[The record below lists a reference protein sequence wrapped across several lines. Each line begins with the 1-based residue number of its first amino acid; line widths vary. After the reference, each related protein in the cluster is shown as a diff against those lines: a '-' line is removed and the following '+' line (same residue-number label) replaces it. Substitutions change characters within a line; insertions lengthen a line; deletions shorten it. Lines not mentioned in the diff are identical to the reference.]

1 MNNHTNK
8 PSHLRLVTSSLL
20 FAASQAGAQD
30 LGHKAPPQDMP
41 IAITGATIHPMSG
54 PSIGTGYILFD
65 NGVITEVGEGDR
77 VFTATTKVIDG
88 EGLHV
93 YPGLIA
99 PVTQLGLTEI
109 AALRQTDDRN
119 EAGSATPEVLAATA
133 VNPDSTLIPV
143 TRANG
148 ILTFGSFPTGGSV
161 PGRVSVMSADG
172 WTWEDMSVKQDAG
185 LAINWPSMRP
195 SNNWWAD
202 EPDARQMERINN
214 RLDEIDELFQQAISY
229 RDGDRTPRDLRFDAM
244 LSVIPSANG
253 SEPENPVF
261 ISANDVDQINA
272 AVTWAIDLGLRP
284 VIVGGTDAPLSA
296 ELLRQYD
303 VPVIVT
309 GTHKFP
315 KRADQP
321 HDAAFTL
328 PIELTELGIRWCMSS
343 ADDTAH
349 ERNLPYNVSKAV
361 AFGLDHDAGMR
372 ALTIDTARILGVD
385 DLVGSLEQGKQATII
400 VTTGS
405 PLEITTNPVMAFVQ
419 GRQINLESK
428 QSELAEKYREKYRQ
442 LGLTRDE

>member
-8 PSHLRLVTSSLL
+8 PSHLKLVTTSLV

-30 LGHKAPPQDMP
+30 LIHKAPPQDMP
-41 IAITGATIHPMSG
+41 IAIAGATIHPMTG

-65 NGVITEVGEGDR
+65 KGIITEVGEGDR

-99 PVTQLGLTEI
+99 PVTQIGLTEI
-109 AALRQTDDRN
+109 AALRQTSDYN
-119 EAGSATPEVLAATA
+119 EVGSATPEVLAATA
-133 VNPDSTLIPV
+133 INPDSTLIPV

-148 ILTFGSFPTGGSV
+148 ILTFGSFPAGGSV
-161 PGRVSVMSADG
+161 PGRISIVSADG

-185 LAINWPSMRP
+185 LVINWPSMRP

-202 EPDARQMERINN
+202 EPDARQMERINE
-214 RLDEIDELFQQAISY
+214 RLDEIDELFQQALSY
-229 RDGDRTPRDLRFDAM
+229 RDGDRAPQDIRFDAM
-244 LSVIPSANG
+244 LSVIPSAEGND
-253 SEPENPVF
+253 PENPVF

-284 VIVGGTDAPLSA
+284 VIIGGTDATLSA
-296 ELLRQYD
+296 ELLKQHD
-303 VPVIVT
+303 VPVIIT

-321 HDAAFTL
+321 HDEAFTL
-328 PIELTELGIRWCMSS
+328 PIELTQLGIRWCMAS

-372 ALTIDTARILGVD
+372 GLTIDTARILEVD
-385 DLVGSLEQGKQATII
+385 DLVGSLENGKQATLI

-405 PLEITTNPVMAFVQ
+405 PLEVTTNPVMAFVQ

>member
-8 PSHLRLVTSSLL
+8 PSHLKLVTTSLV

-30 LGHKAPPQDMP
+30 LIHKAPPQDMP
-41 IAITGATIHPMSG
+41 IAIAGATIHPMTG

-65 NGVITEVGEGDR
+65 KGIITEVGEGDR

-99 PVTQLGLTEI
+99 PVTQIGLTEI
-109 AALRQTDDRN
+109 AALRQTSDYN
-119 EAGSATPEVLAATA
+119 EVGSATPEVLAATA
-133 VNPDSTLIPV
+133 INPDSTLIPV

-161 PGRVSVMSADG
+161 PGRISIVSADG

-202 EPDARQMERINN
+202 EPDARQMERINE
-214 RLDEIDELFQQAISY
+214 RLDEIDELFQQALSY
-229 RDGDRTPRDLRFDAM
+229 RDGDRSPQDIRFDAM
-244 LSVIPSANG
+244 LSVIPSAEGND
-253 SEPENPVF
+253 PENPVF

-284 VIVGGTDAPLSA
+284 VIVGGTDATLSA
-296 ELLRQYD
+296 ELLKQHD
-303 VPVIVT
+303 VPVIIT

-321 HDAAFTL
+321 HDEAFTL
-328 PIELTELGIRWCMSS
+328 PIELTELGIRWCMAS

-372 ALTIDTARILGVD
+372 GLTIDTARILEID
-385 DLVGSLEQGKQATII
+385 DLVGSLENGKQATLI

-405 PLEITTNPVMAFVQ
+405 PLEVITNPVMAFVQ
-419 GRQINLESK
+419 GRQISLESK

>member
-8 PSHLRLVTSSLL
+8 PSHLKLVTTSLV

-30 LGHKAPPQDMP
+30 LIHKAPPQDMP
-41 IAITGATIHPMSG
+41 IAIAGATIHPMTG

-65 NGVITEVGEGDR
+65 KGIITEVGEGDR

-99 PVTQLGLTEI
+99 PVTQIGLTEI
-109 AALRQTDDRN
+109 AALRQTSDNN
-119 EAGSATPEVLAATA
+119 EVGSATPEVLAATA
-133 VNPDSTLIPV
+133 INPDSTLIPV

-161 PGRVSVMSADG
+161 PGRISIVSADG

-202 EPDARQMERINN
+202 EPDARQMERINE
-214 RLDEIDELFQQAISY
+214 RLDEIDELFQQALSY
-229 RDGDRTPRDLRFDAM
+229 RDGDRSPQDIRFDAM
-244 LSVIPSANG
+244 LSVIPSAEGND
-253 SEPENPVF
+253 PENPVF

-284 VIVGGTDAPLSA
+284 VIVGGTDATLSA
-296 ELLRQYD
+296 ELLKQHD
-303 VPVIVT
+303 VPVIIT

-321 HDAAFTL
+321 HDEAFTL
-328 PIELTELGIRWCMSS
+328 PIELTELGIRWCMAS

-372 ALTIDTARILGVD
+372 GLTIDTARILEID
-385 DLVGSLEQGKQATII
+385 DLVGSLENGKQATLI

-405 PLEITTNPVMAFVQ
+405 PLEVITNPVMAFVQ
-419 GRQINLESK
+419 GRQISLESK

>member
-8 PSHLRLVTSSLL
+8 PSHLKLVTTSLV

-30 LGHKAPPQDMP
+30 LIHKAPPQDMP
-41 IAITGATIHPMSG
+41 IAIAGATIHPMTG

-65 NGVITEVGEGDR
+65 KGIITEVGEGDR

-99 PVTQLGLTEI
+99 PVTQIGLTEI
-109 AALRQTDDRN
+109 AALRQTSDNN
-119 EAGSATPEVLAATA
+119 EVGSATPEVLAATA
-133 VNPDSTLIPV
+133 INPDSTLIPV

-161 PGRVSVMSADG
+161 PGRISIVSADG

-202 EPDARQMERINN
+202 EPDARQMERINE
-214 RLDEIDELFQQAISY
+214 RLDEIDELFQQALSY
-229 RDGDRTPRDLRFDAM
+229 RDGDRSPQDIRFDAM
-244 LSVIPSANG
+244 LSVIPSAEGND
-253 SEPENPVF
+253 PENPVF

-284 VIVGGTDAPLSA
+284 VIVGGTDATLSA
-296 ELLRQYD
+296 ELLKQHD
-303 VPVIVT
+303 VPVIIT

-321 HDAAFTL
+321 HDEAFTL
-328 PIELTELGIRWCMSS
+328 PIELTELGIRWCMAS

-372 ALTIDTARILGVD
+372 GLTIDTARILEID
-385 DLVGSLEQGKQATII
+385 DLVGSLENGKQAALI

-405 PLEITTNPVMAFVQ
+405 PLEVITNPVMAFVQ
-419 GRQINLESK
+419 GRQISLESK

>member
-8 PSHLRLVTSSLL
+8 PSHLKLVTTSLV

-30 LGHKAPPQDMP
+30 LIHKAPPQDMP
-41 IAITGATIHPMSG
+41 IAIAGATIHPMTG

-65 NGVITEVGEGDR
+65 KGIITEVGEGDR
-77 VFTATTKVIDG
+77 VFTATTK
-88 EGLHV
+88 
-93 YPGLIA
+93 
-99 PVTQLGLTEI
+99 
-109 AALRQTDDRN
+109 
-119 EAGSATPEVLAATA
+119 ATPEVLAATA
-133 VNPDSTLIPV
+133 INPDSTLIPV

-161 PGRVSVMSADG
+161 PGRISIVSADG

-202 EPDARQMERINN
+202 EPDARQMERINE
-214 RLDEIDELFQQAISY
+214 RLDEIDELFQQALSY
-229 RDGDRTPRDLRFDAM
+229 RDGDRSPQDIRFDAM
-244 LSVIPSANG
+244 LSVIPSAEGND
-253 SEPENPVF
+253 PENPVF

-284 VIVGGTDAPLSA
+284 VIVGGTDATLSA
-296 ELLRQYD
+296 ALLKQHD
-303 VPVIVT
+303 VPVIIT

-321 HDAAFTL
+321 HDEAFTL
-328 PIELTELGIRWCMSS
+328 PIELTELGIRWCMAS

-372 ALTIDTARILGVD
+372 GLTIDTARILEID
-385 DLVGSLEQGKQATII
+385 DLVGSLENGKQATLI

-405 PLEITTNPVMAFVQ
+405 PLEVITNPVMAFVQ
-419 GRQINLESK
+419 GRQISLESK

>member
-1 MNNHTNK
+1 MNNLTNK
-8 PSHLRLVTSSLL
+8 PSHLKLVTTSLV

-30 LGHKAPPQDMP
+30 LIHKAPPQDMP
-41 IAITGATIHPMSG
+41 IAIAGATIHPMTG

-65 NGVITEVGEGDR
+65 KGIITEVGEGDR

-99 PVTQLGLTEI
+99 PVTQIGLTEI
-109 AALRQTDDRN
+109 AALRQTSDYN
-119 EAGSATPEVLAATA
+119 EVGSATPEVLAATA
-133 VNPDSTLIPV
+133 INPDSTLIPV

-161 PGRVSVMSADG
+161 PGRISIVSADG

-202 EPDARQMERINN
+202 EPDARQMQRINE
-214 RLDEIDELFQQAISY
+214 RLDEIDELFQQALSY
-229 RDGDRTPRDLRFDAM
+229 RDGDRSPRDIRFDAM
-244 LSVIPSANG
+244 LSVIPSAEGND
-253 SEPENPVF
+253 PENPVF

-284 VIVGGTDAPLSA
+284 VIVGGTDATLSA
-296 ELLRQYD
+296 ELLKQHD
-303 VPVIVT
+303 VPVIIT

-321 HDAAFTL
+321 HDEAFTL
-328 PIELTELGIRWCMSS
+328 PIELTELGIRWCMAS

-372 ALTIDTARILGVD
+372 GLTIETARILEID
-385 DLVGSLEQGKQATII
+385 DLVGSLENGKQATLI

-405 PLEITTNPVMAFVQ
+405 PLEVITNPVMAFVQ
-419 GRQINLESK
+419 GRQISLESK

>member
-8 PSHLRLVTSSLL
+8 PSHLKLVTTSLV

-30 LGHKAPPQDMP
+30 LIHKAPPQDMP
-41 IAITGATIHPMSG
+41 IAIAGATIHPMTG

-65 NGVITEVGEGDR
+65 KGIITEVGEGDR

-99 PVTQLGLTEI
+99 PVTQIGLTEI
-109 AALRQTDDRN
+109 AALRQTSDYN
-119 EAGSATPEVLAATA
+119 EVGSATPEVLAATA
-133 VNPDSTLIPV
+133 INPDSTLIPV

-148 ILTFGSFPTGGSV
+148 ILTFGSFPAGGSV
-161 PGRVSVMSADG
+161 PGRISIVSADG

-202 EPDARQMERINN
+202 EPDARQMERINE
-214 RLDEIDELFQQAISY
+214 RLDEIDELFQQALSY
-229 RDGDRTPRDLRFDAM
+229 RDGDRSPQDIRFDAM
-244 LSVIPSANG
+244 LSVIPSAEGND
-253 SEPENPVF
+253 PENPVF

-284 VIVGGTDAPLSA
+284 VIVGGTDATLSA
-296 ELLRQYD
+296 ELLKQHD
-303 VPVIVT
+303 VPVIIT

-321 HDAAFTL
+321 HDEAFTL
-328 PIELTELGIRWCMSS
+328 PIELTELGIRWCMAS

-372 ALTIDTARILGVD
+372 GLTIDTARILEVD
-385 DLVGSLEQGKQATII
+385 DLVGSLENGKQATLI

-405 PLEITTNPVMAFVQ
+405 PLEVITNPVMAFVQ
-419 GRQINLESK
+419 GRQISLESK

>member
-8 PSHLRLVTSSLL
+8 PSHLKLVTTSLV

-30 LGHKAPPQDMP
+30 LIHKAPPQDMP
-41 IAITGATIHPMSG
+41 IAIAGATIHPMTG

-65 NGVITEVGEGDR
+65 KGVITEVGEGDR

-99 PVTQLGLTEI
+99 PVTQIGLTEI
-109 AALRQTDDRN
+109 AALRQTSDNN
-119 EAGSATPEVLAATA
+119 EVGSATPEVLAATA
-133 VNPDSTLIPV
+133 INPDSTLIPV

-161 PGRVSVMSADG
+161 PGRISIVSADG

-202 EPDARQMERINN
+202 EPDARQMERINE
-214 RLDEIDELFQQAISY
+214 RLDEIDELFQQALSY
-229 RDGDRTPRDLRFDAM
+229 RDGDRSPQDIRFDAM
-244 LSVIPSANG
+244 LSVIPSAEGND
-253 SEPENPVF
+253 PENPVF

-284 VIVGGTDAPLSA
+284 VIVGGTDATLSA
-296 ELLRQYD
+296 ELLKQHD
-303 VPVIVT
+303 VPVIIT

-321 HDAAFTL
+321 HDEAFTL
-328 PIELTELGIRWCMSS
+328 PIELTQLGIRWCMAS

-372 ALTIDTARILGVD
+372 GLTINTARILEVD
-385 DLVGSLEQGKQATII
+385 DLVGSLENGKQATLI

-405 PLEITTNPVMAFVQ
+405 PLEVITNPVMAFVQ
-419 GRQINLESK
+419 GRQISLESK